1 MMRSLLWQR
10 IGKTIHSTSFI
21 QTLTVATGIAP
32 VRPVGSRSLP
42 PVENFTLPWSF
53 ILCVISIQ
61 RCFAFVKLLV
71 KKGYI
76 KVDGVSSV
84 FCFIWGWEEPAW
96 GLPFQFHGVF
106 YVMISMKGPW
116 YASVIWA
123 QKRSALKPTTALVRS
138 RSLMNNSM
146 ICFIASN
153 FNSYSQFDYD
163 ADIRSIVL
171 FLVPCPHCSVCS
183 RV

>member
-1 MMRSLLWQR
+1 MTEIWHFFWSWLAHAGFLTRKKDGAQPD
-10 IGKTIHSTSFI
+10 TS
-21 QTLTVATGIAP
+21 
-32 VRPVGSRSLP
+32 S
-42 PVENFTLPWSF
+42 SF
-53 ILCVISIQ
+53 
-61 RCFAFVKLLV
+61 CF
-71 KKGYI
+71 GYI

-138 RSLMNNSM
+138 RSLMNSSM

>member
-1 MMRSLLWQR
+1 MFLN
-10 IGKTIHSTSFI
+10 
-21 QTLTVATGIAP
+21 A
-32 VRPVGSRSLP
+32 
-42 PVENFTLPWSF
+42 EN
-53 ILCVISIQ
+53 I
-61 RCFAFVKLLV
+61 
-71 KKGYI
+71 GYI

-171 FLVPCPHCSVCS
+171 FLIPCSHCSVRS
-183 RV
+183 SFSFKTRDLIERKSQKKHRDKIKKWQKITLLHLSLAL

>member
-1 MMRSLLWQR
+1 MFSVIPLKPNSIRNL
-10 IGKTIHSTSFI
+10 K
-21 QTLTVATGIAP
+21 GIYKS
-32 VRPVGSRSLP
+32 G
-42 PVENFTLPWSF
+42 W
-53 ILCVISIQ
+53 
-61 RCFAFVKLLV
+61 
-71 KKGYI
+71 
-76 KVDGVSSV
+76 VSSV
-84 FCFIWGWEEPAW
+84 FRFIWGWEEPVW

-153 FNSYSQFDYD
+153 
-163 ADIRSIVL
+163 SILILNLITMLISVSAFFSS
-171 FLVPCPHCSVCS
+171 FLARIAPYVAGLASKQEI
-183 RV
+183 

>member
-1 MMRSLLWQR
+1 MVKPYKKDWHENS
-10 IGKTIHSTSFI
+10 
-21 QTLTVATGIAP
+21 
-32 VRPVGSRSLP
+32 GSRFNAGGPL
-42 PVENFTLPWSF
+42 TLYT
-53 ILCVISIQ
+53 
-61 RCFAFVKLLV
+61 
-71 KKGYI
+71 GYI

-106 YVMISMKGPW
+106 FVMISMKGPW
-116 YASVIWA
+116 YASVIWT

-138 RSLMNNSM
+138 RSLMNSSM

>member
-1 MMRSLLWQR
+1 MSDIYVQHYSISAYSLCSVQTAWSHKADRLYSYKYHNWKSMAAQP
-10 IGKTIHSTSFI
+10 SF
-21 QTLTVATGIAP
+21 Q
-32 VRPVGSRSLP
+32 
-42 PVENFTLPWSF
+42 
-53 ILCVISIQ
+53 
-61 RCFAFVKLLV
+61 
-71 KKGYI
+71 GYI

-106 YVMISMKGPW
+106 FVMISMKGPW
-116 YASVIWA
+116 YASVIWT

-138 RSLMNNSM
+138 RSLMNSSM

>member
-1 MMRSLLWQR
+1 MIYFLDFKASY
-10 IGKTIHSTSFI
+10 TIYMI
-21 QTLTVATGIAP
+21 QNE
-32 VRPVGSRSLP
+32 SRVSKLCS
-42 PVENFTLPWSF
+42 WSF
-53 ILCVISIQ
+53 
-61 RCFAFVKLLV
+61 KTMWGGNYPTLLETQNFMTPCYF
-71 KKGYI
+71 GYI

-106 YVMISMKGPW
+106 FVMISMKGPW
-116 YASVIWA
+116 YASVIWT

-138 RSLMNNSM
+138 RSLMNSSM

>member
-1 MMRSLLWQR
+1 MIWFS
-10 IGKTIHSTSFI
+10 
-21 QTLTVATGIAP
+21 
-32 VRPVGSRSLP
+32 
-42 PVENFTLPWSF
+42 
-53 ILCVISIQ
+53 
-61 RCFAFVKLLV
+61 
-71 KKGYI
+71 GYI

-84 FCFIWGWEEPAW
+84 FCFIWGWEEPTW

-171 FLVPCPHCSVCS
+171 FLVPCPHCSARGTFILHGHYS
-183 RV
+183 RSYFSFSDGRTCFLRDHAGRHRFGTYQSGDGCPCPGSARSPANALRQ

>member
-1 MMRSLLWQR
+1 MKLYR
-10 IGKTIHSTSFI
+10 KTQISS
-21 QTLTVATGIAP
+21 A
-32 VRPVGSRSLP
+32 RPSARH
-42 PVENFTLPWSF
+42 EN
-53 ILCVISIQ
+53 
-61 RCFAFVKLLV
+61 
-71 KKGYI
+71 KGYI

-183 RV
+183 RFSFKTGDLTEWKSQKNIAIK

>member
-1 MMRSLLWQR
+1 MFRNSENRLIFNLKALFRLYWCLWM
-10 IGKTIHSTSFI
+10 
-21 QTLTVATGIAP
+21 A
-32 VRPVGSRSLP
+32 
-42 PVENFTLPWSF
+42 
-53 ILCVISIQ
+53 CMQ
-61 RCFAFVKLLV
+61 RCTFAYTFLSFLTYLPEE
-71 KKGYI
+71 KGYI

-106 YVMISMKGPW
+106 FVMISMKGPW
-116 YASVIWA
+116 YASVIWT